1 MKNILI
7 IGPSSTIAKS
17 YINHPKNAL
26 NNILQFS
33 FSDPTNNIQT
43 LQERIRN
50 ENFHSVIYFGNKKI
64 ESSNFNT
71 KESTFINVELPIQI
85 AQVCQRYG
93 SQLLVFSS
101 TRIFDE
107 KEPFVRRKADYSAE
121 TEYGRQKVD
130 LELGVLGYGSKVL
143 RLTKVMSINDELWLS
158 WTRSVCSGTKSLVH
172 KNEFISPIFL
182 NEVVD
187 AIDRVLDDNQGNI
200 FQLSR
205 TTEISY
211 ESLFKKFFEYSRR
224 KCKQPVT
231 TSGIEFVT
239 GAVTH
244 SSLDCD
250 VELLT
255 CIGDFDPQFEK
266 FVSSLYL

>member
-1 MKNILI
+1 
-7 IGPSSTIAKS
+7 
-17 YINHPKNAL
+17 
-26 NNILQFS
+26 
-33 FSDPTNNIQT
+33 
-43 LQERIRN
+43 
-50 ENFHSVIYFGNKKI
+50 
-64 ESSNFNT
+64 
-71 KESTFINVELPIQI
+71 
-85 AQVCQRYG
+85 
-93 SQLLVFSS
+93 
-101 TRIFDE
+101 
-107 KEPFVRRKADYSAE
+107 
-121 TEYGRQKVD
+121 
-130 LELGVLGYGSKVL
+130 
-143 RLTKVMSINDELWLS
+143 MSINDELWLS

-187 AIDRVLDDNQGNI
+187 AIDKVLEDNQGNI

-239 GAVTH
+239 GAITH

-255 CIGDFDPQFEK
+255 CIGDFDLQFEK

>member
-17 YINHPKNAL
+17 YIKHPKNAL

-33 FSDPTNNIQT
+33 FSDPTSTIQT
-43 LQERIRN
+43 LQERISN
-50 ENFHSVIYFGNKKI
+50 ENFHSVIYFANKKI

-93 SQLLVFSS
+93 SQFLVFSS

-130 LELGVLGYGSKVL
+130 LELGVSQYNSKVL
-143 RLTKVMSINDELWLS
+143 RLTKVLSKDDDVWLNWSRSITLGIQ
-158 WTRSVCSGTKSLVH
+158 TLVY
-172 KNEFISPIFL
+172 KNKYISPIFL
-182 NEVVD
+182 HEVVL
-187 AIDRVLDDNQGNI
+187 AIDKVLGLNDGNI
-200 FQLSR
+200 FQFSR
-205 TTEISY
+205 STELSY
-211 ESLFKKFFEYSRR
+211 EMLFKDFINYSS
-224 KCKQPVT
+224 KKISKPININSIDFINST
-231 TSGIEFVT
+231 E
-239 GAVTH
+239 TH
-244 SSLDCD
+244 SSLNCDAELVDC
-250 VELLT
+250 L
-255 CIGDFDPQFEK
+255 GNFDTQYEE
-266 FVSSLYL
+266 FVRSFY